1 MLRAVW
7 ILSKTIR
14 ILLIYAAGREKTE
27 KREKMEKRVK
37 TAERAG

>member
-7 ILSKTIR
+7 ILSKTIG
-14 ILLIYAAGREKTE
+14 ILLTYAAGREKTE